1 MQANKQNPTLIQ
13 VSSHGQ
19 VIGTLTCR
27 QFREYMNSRDFIG
40 NLVEQFNQMK
50 ARLGEPER
58 VVQIINI
65 N

>member
-1 MQANKQNPTLIQ
+1 MQANKQNPRLIQ

-27 QFREYMNSRDFIG
+27 QFREYMNSRDFTA

-58 VVQIINI
+58 VAQIINS